1 MFTFDRDTA
10 TIVAVLMCIVATVY
24 MYRELNKTKTE
35 MEGVKGSK
43 FRKVK
48 LPVEGVKGFYG
59 NLMAHLSRPA
69 PKPIVREE
77 AQNEEVLETQVS
89 EDEEESSE

>member
-35 MEGVKGSK
+35 MDNVRDFMETSWHIYPDHHKT
-43 FRKVK
+43 
-48 LPVEGVKGFYG
+48 P
-59 NLMAHLSRPA
+59 NL
-69 PKPIVREE
+69 
-77 AQNEEVLETQVS
+77 
-89 EDEEESSE
+89 

>member
-35 MEGVKGSK
+35 MDN
-43 FRKVK
+43 
-48 LPVEGVKGFYG
+48 VKGFYG
-59 NLMAHLSRPA
+59 NLMAHLSLSL
-69 PKPIVREE
+69 IHI
-77 AQNEEVLETQVS
+77 
-89 EDEEESSE
+89 

>member
-35 MEGVKGSK
+35 MNT
-43 FRKVK
+43 
-48 LPVEGVKGFYG
+48 VKGFYG
-59 NLMAHLSRPA
+59 NLMTHISRPPQ
-69 PKPIVREE
+69 PKPVPENE
-77 AQNEEVLETQVS
+77 TKNEEVLDTQVEEIE
-89 EDEEESSE
+89 EDSSE

>member
-35 MEGVKGSK
+35 MDN
-43 FRKVK
+43 
-48 LPVEGVKGFYG
+48 VKGFYG
-59 NLMAHLSRPA
+59 NVMEFLSRP
-69 PKPIVREE
+69 PPPQKPTFRQRVSEPEE
-77 AQNEEVLETQVS
+77 ENKEVSETQVDDD
-89 EDEEESSE
+89 EDNSSE

>member
-35 MEGVKGSK
+35 MNT
-43 FRKVK
+43 
-48 LPVEGVKGFYG
+48 VKGFYG
-59 NLMAHLSRPA
+59 NLMTHISRPPQ
-69 PKPIVREE
+69 PKPVPEKICPEDVLD
-77 AQNEEVLETQVS
+77 EVTNGYVPKS
-89 EDEEESSE
+89 MSSKEP